1 MPRPCQPLRGLL
13 SQVVS
18 NQSGGAVTQLRLDVK
33 EHTVTAKYR
42 TESSGTLSLYPFF
55 FVKAEN
61 GSLLE
66 VLHHPDETSES
77 LGVKK
82 VLVSSHQLVVPSRQ
96 FRSTSGDS
104 ERWEVAEED
113 ASGGSRAN
121 YTSRRGLFGRTHYH
135 KQQEWPSKESGL
147 VQLATTDAVVGR
159 NGELVRLETQRRLL
173 FEDLTL
179 RFGDIA
185 VGAEKLN
192 YLLPPEPSAVTWSLL
207 TPSSPQIDATGPPPW
222 YVHSRILHVPTGEGD
237 APQCDSAD
245 EQNLREAVQCLAHSD
260 DQEAQARCC
269 PSCHVRRLL

>member
-121 YTSRRGLFGRTHYH
+121 YTSRRGLFGRTTASVAMVSSSVWRLSAGSSSRTSPCASGTSRWAPRSSTTCSH
-135 KQQEWPSKESGL
+135 PSRARSRG
-147 VQLATTDAVVGR
+147 
-159 NGELVRLETQRRLL
+159 
-173 FEDLTL
+173 
-179 RFGDIA
+179 
-185 VGAEKLN
+185 
-192 YLLPPEPSAVTWSLL
+192 PS
-207 TPSSPQIDATGPPPW
+207 
-222 YVHSRILHVPTGEGD
+222 
-237 APQCDSAD
+237 
-245 EQNLREAVQCLAHSD
+245 
-260 DQEAQARCC
+260 
-269 PSCHVRRLL
+269 